1 MPEATT
7 PDPER
12 DFTQDALLT
21 EAYHN
26 SNVVF
31 YEADSGNKDS
41 LFPIAF
47 AKEHQDLK
55 GHQVVV
61 IKRTID
67 KNKVAVLLALLLII
81 SPTLGLVVG
90 LCSHNAELGIAVS
103 AGVFALASFIQGLA
117 AWVQG

>member
-1 MPEATT
+1 M
-7 PDPER
+7 
-12 DFTQDALLT
+12 
-21 EAYHN
+21 
-26 SNVVF
+26 
-31 YEADSGNKDS
+31 
-41 LFPIAF
+41 AF

-90 LCSHNAELGIAVS
+90 LCSHNAELGITVS